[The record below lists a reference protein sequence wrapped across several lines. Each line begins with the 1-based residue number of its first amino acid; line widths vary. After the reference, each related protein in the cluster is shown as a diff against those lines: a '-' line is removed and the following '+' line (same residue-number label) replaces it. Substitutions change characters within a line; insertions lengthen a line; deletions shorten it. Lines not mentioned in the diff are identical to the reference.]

1 MKLID
6 YCPNIIDD
14 AYSMTE
20 SNDERTFLNELIYR
34 MELCS
39 RHSDEKSEFD
49 AYVTVLSQEVC
60 ISDIDEFEH
69 QCDLFWNKAQEKD
82 NATS

>member
-6 YCPNIIDD
+6 QCPDIIND

-20 SNDERTFLNELIYR
+20 SNDERIFLNELIYR

-39 RHSDEKSEFD
+39 RHSDEKSIFD
-49 AYVTVLSQEVC
+49 SYVTVLSQEVC
-60 ISDIDEFEH
+60 ISDIDEFER
-69 QCDLFWNKAQEKD
+69 QCDLFWNKAQEKYD
-82 NATS
+82 ATS